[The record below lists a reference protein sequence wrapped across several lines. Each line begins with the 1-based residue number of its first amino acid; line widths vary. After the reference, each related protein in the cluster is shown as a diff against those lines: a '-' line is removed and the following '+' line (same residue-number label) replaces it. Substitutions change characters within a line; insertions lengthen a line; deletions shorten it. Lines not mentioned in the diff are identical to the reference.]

1 MPKKNIEIGR
11 TPNDGTGDN
20 LKIVISKVNENIDDI
35 YAEKQD
41 ILVSGSTIKTINGN
55 SLLGSG
61 DLEISSGG
69 GVSNSGVHAQK
80 FIVSGQYVNQYVV
93 YSSAPTTSTVVANR
107 LYCMPFFPNQTFTT
121 QSLGINVST
130 LFVGGLAKVLIFSDL
145 NGVPSS
151 KLYESADFDCSTIGN
166 KTASVTF
173 TFTAGTTYWIGFI
186 ANNATNVFT
195 HLSQTSVY
203 AFSTNQP
210 FSAVTGGFIASTYN
224 SIPST
229 LGTINYQSG
238 NIPMVAIRKA

>member
-20 LKIVISKVNENIDDI
+20 LKIIIAKVNENIDDI
-35 YAEKQD
+35 YIEKQD
-41 ILVSGSTIKTINGN
+41 TLVSGTNIKTING
-55 SLLGSG
+55 SSVLGSG
-61 DLEISSGG
+61 DLAISGG
-69 GVSNSGVHAQK
+69 GNSGGVHAQK
-80 FIVSGQYVNQYVV
+80 FIVSGQYVNQYLV
-93 YSSAPTTSTVVANR
+93 YSSAPITSTVVANR

-121 QSLGINVST
+121 QSLTINVT
-130 LFVGGLAKVLIFSDL
+130 LLSIGGLAKVLIFSDL

-166 KTASVTF
+166 KTATTSF
-173 TFTAGTTYWIGFI
+173 TFNAGTTYWIGFI

-210 FSAVTGGFIASTYN
+210 FSAATGGFIASTYN

-229 LGTINYQSG
+229 LGTINYQGG